1 LTHNHFFEELIM
13 VTCQMSNMC
22 KH

>member
-13 VTCQMSNMC
+13 VTCQMPNMC